1 MILLNHIRLMAQYNQ
16 WMNQKIYEA
25 AEKLTDDKLKE
36 DKKAFFGSILGTLN
50 HLMIGDIIWLKR
62 FAAHPANHKALETIR
77 IVEQPKSLD
86 QVLYWEFEELR
97 TEREKLDKI
106 IINWCNELCIEDLQ
120 HKLYYKNMKGQPA
133 VKLFGHLVL
142 HLFNHQTH
150 HRGQTTTLLSQEGL
164 DVGVT
169 DLLALISDEPEG

>member
-1 MILLNHIRLMAQYNQ
+1 MAQYNQ
-16 WMNQKIYEA
+16 WMNRKIYATAGQLPEA
-25 AEKLTDDKLKE
+25 TLKA

-50 HLMIGDIIWLKR
+50 HLMVGDIIWLKR
-62 FAAHPANHKALETIR
+62 FAMHPANHKALETVR
-77 IVEQPKSLD
+77 SLAQPKSLG
-86 QVLYWEFEELR
+86 QQLYSNYEALKV
-97 TEREKLDKI
+97 EREQLDEI
-106 IINWCNELCIEDLQ
+106 IMNWCYELCLEDLH

-150 HRGQTTTLLSQEGL
+150 HRGQVTTLLSQEGL

-169 DLLALISDEPEG
+169 DLLALIPDES